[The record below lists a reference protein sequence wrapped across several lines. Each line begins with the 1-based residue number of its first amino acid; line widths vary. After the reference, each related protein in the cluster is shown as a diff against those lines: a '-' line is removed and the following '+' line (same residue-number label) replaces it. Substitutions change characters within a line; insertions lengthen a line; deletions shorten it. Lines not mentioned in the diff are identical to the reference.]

1 MVLSFGFV
9 VFGYEAS
16 AKNLLGIAVA
26 VGGLMYY
33 SHIKLNASA
42 EKSMEIGS
50 TSARNPLQSTSIA
63 KT

>member
-16 AKNLLGIAVA
+16 AKNLLGIVVA

-33 SHIKLNASA
+33 SHIQLNAGA
-42 EKSMEIGS
+42 EKSMEITS
-50 TSARNPLQSTSIA
+50 TSARELLQSTS
-63 KT
+63 TTET